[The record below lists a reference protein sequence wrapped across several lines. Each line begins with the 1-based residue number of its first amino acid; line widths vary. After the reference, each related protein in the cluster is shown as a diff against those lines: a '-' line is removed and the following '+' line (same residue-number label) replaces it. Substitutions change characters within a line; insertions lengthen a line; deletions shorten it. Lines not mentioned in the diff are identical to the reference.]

1 MPLSGY
7 SSSLPTDVLLDS
19 GVLYIGASVFAATRG
34 GLQFNPAKEMRN
46 IEFDGKRGAIKGL
59 DRTTLVVPV
68 ISGTMIELS
77 PSDIPTFEPGATTV
91 TATSGITR
99 YVGKRAGTL
108 YSATDYLADVKVIW
122 ERGNGQYVQVRFA
135 AGIVRSWQL
144 AGTDNEEAT
153 IQVEIE
159 ARLDMSVSG
168 ASVADMPYSIDYFTT
183 AP

>member
-34 GLQFNPAKEMRN
+34 GLQFNPTKEMRN
-46 IEFDGKRGAIKGL
+46 IEFDGKRSAIRGL
-59 DRTTLVVPV
+59 DRTTKTAPV
-68 ISGTMIELS
+68 LTGTVLELS
-77 PSDIPTFEPGATTV
+77 PTDIPTFEPGATTV

-108 YSATDYLADVKVIW
+108 YTATDYITDVKAIW

-135 AGIVRSWQL
+135 AAIVRSWQL
-144 AGTDNEEAT
+144 AGTDNEEAG
-153 IQVEIE
+153 IQIEIE
-159 ARLDMSVSG
+159 ARLDMSVTG
-168 ASVADMPYSIDYFTT
+168 TNVADMPYSIDYFTA